1 MEGIEKSL
9 CKAIED
15 VYGIDELV
23 TFTDK
28 LKIEYEKIKEI
39 LYACDTSWSDAYRQ
53 ISSMTF
59 ENYAKG
65 VKRIPKDA
73 PSYIKEEKDKA
84 KKIRDNAK
92 NLLKR

>member
-1 MEGIEKSL
+1 
-9 CKAIED
+9 
-15 VYGIDELV
+15 
-23 TFTDK
+23 
-28 LKIEYEKIKEI
+28 
-39 LYACDTSWSDAYRQ
+39 
-53 ISSMTF
+53 MTF